1 MGKLFI
7 SHVYCRQIDKLTVR
21 QTQTDTQTRTIL
33 QVDDKGMSDIYE
45 DVSLHLGPNTIT
57 DYKKM
62 IKSSQ

>member
-1 MGKLFI
+1 MMGKIFI

-21 QTQTDTQTRTIL
+21 QKDTQTRTIL
-33 QVDDKGMSDIYE
+33 QVDDKWMSDIYE

-62 IKSSQ
+62 IKLSQ